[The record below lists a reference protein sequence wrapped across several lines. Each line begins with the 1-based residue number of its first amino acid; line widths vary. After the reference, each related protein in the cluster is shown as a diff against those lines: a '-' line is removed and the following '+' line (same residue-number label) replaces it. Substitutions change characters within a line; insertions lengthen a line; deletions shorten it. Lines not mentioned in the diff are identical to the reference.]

1 MGIPPWLVRRLRIL
15 PAALLA
21 LLLGRRLFGRR
32 RVAAAGASP
41 AIESALYLLRDERW
55 FSRGLCIL
63 WFRSASMNAVIGRS
77 RYSDF
82 LNLVE
87 AGQIERVSLGADSV
101 IYLTKAGISYMTDRF
116 SDETLLPLLHSN
128 GVKFGLAK
136 KPAVRRIGPY
146 LVLALPFVYLLMA
159 GYMMYSASKPGSKGK
174 PVGKRQDRHLDT
186 KSTRTFGD
194 AAGVDH
200 AKCELLDI
208 VSFLR
213 DSTRYDKLGALMPKG
228 ALLVGPSG

>member
-1 MGIPPWLVRRLRIL
+1 MAIPLWVLRRLRIL

-32 RVAAAGASP
+32 RVAAVP
-41 AIESALYLLRDERW
+41 AIESALY
-55 FSRGLCIL
+55 
-63 WFRSASMNAVIGRS
+63 
-77 RYSDF
+77 SDF
-82 LNLVE
+82 LNLLE

-101 IYLTKAGISYMTDRF
+101 IYWTRTGISYVTDRF
-116 SDETLLPLLHSN
+116 SDETLLPLLHAN

-200 AKCELLDI
+200 AKRELLDI

-228 ALLVGPSG
+228 ALLVGPSGCVQLNH

>member
-1 MGIPPWLVRRLRIL
+1 MAIPLWVLRRLRIL

-32 RVAAAGASP
+32 RVAAVP
-41 AIESALYLLRDERW
+41 AIESALY
-55 FSRGLCIL
+55 
-63 WFRSASMNAVIGRS
+63 
-77 RYSDF
+77 SDF
-82 LNLVE
+82 LNLIE
-87 AGQIERVSLGADSV
+87 GGQIERVSLGADSV
-101 IYLTKAGISYMTDRF
+101 IYWTKTGISYVTDRF
-116 SDETLLPLLHSN
+116 SDETLLPLLHAN

-136 KPAVRRIGPY
+136 KPTVRRIGPY
-146 LVLALPFVYLLMA
+146 LVLALPFIYLLMA